1 MSERRGK
8 MHDACMVHYVELKP
22 KWGRAVGTQI
32 GTRLFGIA
40 RNQAVQ
46 RGLRPLENPYK
57 MGLNGLSDTGRDVRN
72 RMQ

>member
-22 KWGRAVGTQI
+22 KWGRTVGTQI

-46 RGLRPLENPYK
+46 DRLSIRESPDRMGTKQTVEHQPIRP
-57 MGLNGLSDTGRDVRN
+57 
-72 RMQ
+72 